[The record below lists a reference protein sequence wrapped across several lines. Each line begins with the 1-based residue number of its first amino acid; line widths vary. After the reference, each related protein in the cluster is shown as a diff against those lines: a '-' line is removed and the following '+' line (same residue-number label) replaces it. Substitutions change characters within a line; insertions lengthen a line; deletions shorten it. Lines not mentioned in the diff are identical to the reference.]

1 MTKSQLVEGL
11 ARHGLSFDRHL
22 RYMDEPVL
30 PWHTLNH
37 VHITAE
43 EQLAT
48 SPYERESTR
57 G

>member
-22 RYMDEPVL
+22 RHMDEPVL

-43 EQLAT
+43 EQPAT